1 VAATAKIIDMTNVK
15 DRGQFNPQRVPA
27 GDYRLIVKAVD
38 DHKKEG
44 EKTSVQWVFTLALAG
59 RERLTYPYY
68 VNHTDPKF
76 AWKVRNLFIAA
87 GMAVPKKRVKVDPNK
102 LVGKTIGAA
111 LDDDEYEGKKKS
123 VITATFPASDVTSSP
138 ATSKNDDDAEDVEVD
153 DDVDTGDDED
163 LDEVELEEI

>member
-1 VAATAKIIDMTNVK
+1 MTNVR
-15 DRGQFNPQRVPA
+15 DAGQFNPQRVPA
-27 GDYRLIVKAVD
+27 GDYRLIVKAVN

-44 EKTSVQWVFTLALAG
+44 EKTSVQWVFTMALVG

-76 AWKVRNLFIAA
+76 AWKIRNLCIAA

-123 VITATFPASDVTSSP
+123 VITATFPASDVTSTPVKS
-138 ATSKNDDDAEDVEVD
+138 DDPEDVEVE
-153 DDVDTGDDED
+153 DVDTGDEDVD
-163 LDEVELEEI
+163 LDDVDLEEI